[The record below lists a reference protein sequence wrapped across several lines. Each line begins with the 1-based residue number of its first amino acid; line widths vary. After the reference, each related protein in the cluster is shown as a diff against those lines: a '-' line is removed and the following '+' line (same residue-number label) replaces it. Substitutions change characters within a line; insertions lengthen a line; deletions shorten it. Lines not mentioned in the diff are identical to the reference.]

1 VAQPGAYDLLTDRHD
16 NRTFAPV
23 KLRAGGPIPL
33 YYQLEQ
39 TLRDRIRAGEFAGG
53 AALPTEQRLCEAYGV
68 SRITVRRALDSLLAG
83 GLIAR
88 RQGVGTFVNAPG
100 ETVRSLKLIGS
111 LDDITASSEQLTYKV
126 IARETLAA
134 PPVVADTLDVAV
146 GTRVTRLETVFAL
159 RGDPF
164 AHAEF
169 FCPPEVGDRI
179 DDADLDGHAS
189 LVALVERK
197 LGRPIERADQTVEA
211 ALADRRIAGHLAV
224 RPRAPVLKVNRTY
237 YTDTDRPVVAAVVRY
252 HPERYRYTV
261 QLFANARAAHR

>member
-1 VAQPGAYDLLTDRHD
+1 M
-16 NRTFAPV
+16 

-39 TLRDRIRAGEFAGG
+39 DLRDRIRAGQFPGG
-53 AALPTEQRLCEAYGV
+53 APLPTEQRLCETYGV
-68 SRITVRRALDSLLAG
+68 SRITVRRALDALLAS

-88 RQGVGTFVNAPG
+88 RQGVGTFVNAG
-100 ETVRSLKLIGS
+100 ETVKSLKLIGS
-111 LDDITASSEQLTYKV
+111 LDDITSYSAELAYKV
-126 IARETLAA
+126 VTKETAAA
-134 PPVVADTLDVAV
+134 PPLIAAALDLPV
-146 GTRVTRLETVFAL
+146 GIPVTRLETVFSL
-159 RGDPF
+159 RGEPF

-169 FCPPEVGDRI
+169 FCPLEVGDLI
-179 DDADLDGHAS
+179 DDAEVAGQAS
-189 LVALVERK
+189 FLAVVERK

-211 ALADRRIAGHLAV
+211 ALADRRVARHLAV
-224 RPRAPVLKVNRTY
+224 RPRSPVLKVNRTY

>member
-1 VAQPGAYDLLTDRHD
+1 M
-16 NRTFAPV
+16 
-23 KLRAGGPIPL
+23 KLRGGGPIPL

-39 TLRDRIRAGEFAGG
+39 DLRDRIRAAEFPGG
-53 AALPTEQRLCEAYGV
+53 APLPTEQRLCESYGV
-68 SRITVRRALDSLLAG
+68 SRITVRRALDSLLTS

-88 RQGVGTFVNAPG
+88 RQGVGTFVNEPG
-100 ETVRSLKLIGS
+100 ETVKSLKLIGS
-111 LDDITASSEQLTYKV
+111 LDDITSYSAELAYKV
-126 IARETLAA
+126 VAKETAAA
-134 PPVVADTLDVAV
+134 PPLVAEALDLPV
-146 GTRVTRLETVFAL
+146 GTLVTRLEAVFSL
-159 RGDPF
+159 RGEPF

-169 FCPPEVGDRI
+169 FCPPEVGELI
-179 DDADLDGHAS
+179 DDADIDGQAS
-189 LVALVERK
+189 LVAVVERK

-211 ALADRRIAGHLAV
+211 ALADRRVAGHLAV

>member
-1 VAQPGAYDLLTDRHD
+1 M
-16 NRTFAPV
+16 

-33 YYQLEQ
+33 YYRLEQ
-39 TLRDRIRAGEFAGG
+39 ALRDRIRAEEFPGG
-53 AALPTEQRLCEAYGV
+53 AALPTEHRLCEAYGV
-68 SRITVRRALDSLLAG
+68 SRITVRRALDSLLAS

-100 ETVRSLKLIGS
+100 ETVKSLKLIGS
-111 LDDITASSEQLTYKV
+111 LDDITSYGAEVAYKV
-126 IARETLAA
+126 LAKETVAA
-134 PPVVADTLDVAV
+134 PPPVTDALELPV
-146 GTRVTRLETVFAL
+146 GTTVTRLETVFSL
-159 RGDPF
+159 RGEPF

-169 FCPPEVGDRI
+169 FCPAEVGDLI
-179 DDADLDGHAS
+179 DDVDVDGHAS
-189 LVALVERK
+189 PVAVVERK
-197 LGRPIERADQTVEA
+197 LGRPIERADQTIEA
-211 ALADRRIAGHLAV
+211 ALADRHVAGHLAA

>member
-1 VAQPGAYDLLTDRHD
+1 MRL
-16 NRTFAPV
+16 
-23 KLRAGGPIPL
+23 KAGGPIPL

-39 TLRDRIRAGEFAGG
+39 DLRDRIRAGEFPGG
-53 AALPTEQRLCEAYGV
+53 APLPTEQRLCEAYGV
-68 SRITVRRALDSLLAG
+68 SRITVRRALDSLLAS

-100 ETVRSLKLIGS
+100 ETVKSLKLIGS
-111 LDDITASSEQLTYKV
+111 LDDITAYSAQLAYKV
-126 IARETLAA
+126 LAKETVAA
-134 PPVVADTLDVAV
+134 PPLVAEALDLPV
-146 GTRVTRLETVFAL
+146 GTPVTRLETVFSL
-159 RGDPF
+159 RGEPF

-179 DDADLDGHAS
+179 DDADVDGQAS
-189 LVALVERK
+189 LVAVVERK

-211 ALADRRIAGHLAV
+211 ALADRHVARHLAV